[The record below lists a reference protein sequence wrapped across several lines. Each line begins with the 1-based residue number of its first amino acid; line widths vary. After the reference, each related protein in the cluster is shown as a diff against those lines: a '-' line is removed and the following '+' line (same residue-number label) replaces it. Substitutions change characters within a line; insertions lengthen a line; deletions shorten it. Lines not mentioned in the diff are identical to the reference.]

1 MGAINQLYDARTPR
15 ASRLYT
21 SPETRAGLCNMIADR
36 EQAIRELREFAALLM
51 RCRDSCPCITCALEC
66 EDGICRIEQQAD
78 ELGVEYKERPASGYG
93 IPIQA
98 F

>member
-1 MGAINQLYDARTPR
+1 
-15 ASRLYT
+15 
-21 SPETRAGLCNMIADR
+21 MIADR

-51 RCRDSCPCITCALEC
+51 RCRDSYPCITCALEC

-78 ELGVEYKERPASGYG
+78 ELGVKYDERPASGFG